1 MIDVTERRNALLAT
15 AAGTA
20 GVAGSYLVAGWSPA
34 FVVRPVDQ
42 LIVNATPGAIVTFM
56 IETVGDAGHLVHI
69 AMAFAVV
76 VGLFGA
82 VAFAGLRLAARTGRS
97 SVGAATTAAG
107 SWLLTVAL
115 IGDPAQGLAAGLS
128 AAAVVAVG
136 GTVRASTDTRS
147 ESGSAESV
155 EPLAAV
161 DAVRRRTLGAVAGA
175 VAFVAAAVVGRRW
188 LAAEDGDDPL
198 PEAPRSAGA
207 MERVEA
213 VESTA
218 LTVESDDLVGMVS
231 PIGEFYNVDIAEFD
245 PAITASE
252 WSLTFTGETGTERTV
267 TFDELTDRP
276 VEHRAV
282 TLRCVGERLNGR
294 KLDNAV
300 WTGTPIR
307 PLLESV
313 DPQGDCNCAMLRGD
327 DGYYVQFP
335 VDVLAEG
342 FLAWGMNG
350 SELPT
355 SHGHP
360 VRVLIPGHWGET
372 NVKWLTEIELLNVEA
387 DGYWEE
393 RGWEGTGEVKT
404 VAKLWDE
411 GVTSLDDG
419 RIELAGHA
427 YAGTRGIER
436 VEVSTDGGDSWSD
449 ASLSDPLPDADVWRQ
464 WRHVFDP
471 DGTHEVV
478 VRAVDGEGNR
488 QIREPSDPSPTGA
501 SGWVRRTV
509 G

>member
-1 MIDVTERRNALLAT
+1 MINVTEHRATLLAA

-20 GVAGSYLVAGWSPA
+20 AVAGSYLVTGWTPS

-42 LIVNATPGAIVTFM
+42 AIVNLTPGPIVTVA
-56 IETVGDAGHLVHI
+56 IETLGDAGHLIHL
-69 AMAFAVV
+69 AMAFATV

-82 VAFAGLRLAARTGRS
+82 VAFAGLRLSARADRS
-97 SVGAATTAAG
+97 LAGAAAAG
-107 SWLLTVAL
+107 AASWL
-115 IGDPAQGLAAGLS
+115 LAAGLTGDPTQ
-128 AAAVVAVG
+128 AAGVALPVTAVVGIGGLPSHSPDSASGDDPSVAVI
-136 GTVRASTDTRS
+136 ST
-147 ESGSAESV
+147 G
-155 EPLAAV
+155 AV

-175 VAFVAAAVVGRRW
+175 IGLVATAVVGRW
-188 LAAEDGDDPL
+188 ALATDDETPTD
-198 PEAPRSAGA
+198 APQSEGA
-207 MERVEA
+207 TARLRE
-213 VESTA
+213 VESA
-218 LTVESDDLVGMVS
+218 SLAVASDDLLGMVS

-245 PAITASE
+245 PEVTATE
-252 WSLTFTGETGTERTV
+252 WSLTFTGETDIERTV
-267 TFDELTDRP
+267 AFDELTDRP

-282 TLRCVGERLNGR
+282 TLRCVGEDLNGR

-335 VDVLAEG
+335 VDVLADG

-350 SELPT
+350 KELPT
-355 SHGHP
+355 GHGHP

-411 GVTSLDDG
+411 GITELDDG
-419 RIELAGHA
+419 RVELAGHA

-436 VEVSTDGGDSWSD
+436 VEVSTDGGDAWTD
-449 ASLSDPLPDADVWRQ
+449 AALSDPLPDADVWRQ

-471 DGTHEVV
+471 DGTREVV

-488 QIREPSDPSPTGA
+488 QIREPSDPSPTGSA
-501 SGWVRRTV
+501 GWVRRTV